1 MHANIRELIGKAV
14 TNKKLTRPQA
24 TALLRHQKHHT
35 EGHMLYMMRMMIEQH
50 LSFKDAH
57 ERAMKQVGK

>member
-1 MHANIRELIGKAV
+1 MIRELMGKAAI
-14 TNKKLTRPQA
+14 NKELTRPQA
-24 TALLRHQKHHT
+24 TALLRHQKLHT